1 MIKHFDLNNDKRI
14 ISFRAKHGHSGYG
27 MLWATIEYM
36 VLNKTGFSFNNLD
49 MFTLA
54 LGIVDAHEYTNMMR
68 SAISLD
74 IFCKAAAS
82 GEYHYT
88 GAMPKTSKP
97 AQQRVDKVSFASY
110 VSMEQKEYD
119 KLVEEFG
126 RRDTA
131 RMIEIL
137 NNYKGA
143 SGRSYKSDYL
153 AIRNWVIERL
163 KKEKNRGNHES
174 DKIKS
179 ITEARQRADLRF
191 VKN

>member
-1 MIKHFDLNNDKRI
+1 MIKHFDLNNDRRI
-14 ISFRAKHGHSGYG
+14 ISFRAKHGHKGYG
-27 MLWATIEYM
+27 LLWATIEYM

-54 LGIVDAHEYTNMMR
+54 LGVADVQEYTELLK
-68 SAISLD
+68 SAVNLD
-74 IFCKAAAS
+74 ILCRAEQS

-88 GAMPKTSKP
+88 GAMPKPSVQTSK
-97 AQQRVDKVSFASY
+97 RVDKIAFARY

-119 KLVEEFG
+119 KLLEEFG
-126 RRDTA
+126 RTDTA

-143 SGRSYKSDYL
+143 SGRNYKSDYL

-163 KKEKNRGNHES
+163 KKEKNHGNHES